1 MGSRVDVVA
10 FDEREPLSADE
21 RKHRQGVAFATYVV
35 AAVVLGGAFVQ
46 GMLLAG
52 VLGAVGVLAVHRFLF
67 RDERPIATTYR
78 AVDAGHGEEIVRAH
92 ETEARK
98 RDRMRTFL
106 VAVVVAVVAGWG
118 VVQGSLLLSAL
129 GAGAVA
135 AFASVADDDPL
146 LPRVVE
152 ADVERE
158 RADRLFELV
167 DGTATAANVDGGGER
182 DR

>member
-10 FDEREPLSADE
+10 FDEREALSDAE
-21 RKHRQGVAFATYVV
+21 RKHQQTVALATYVV
-35 AAVVLGGAFVQ
+35 VAVVLGGALVQ
-46 GMLLAG
+46 GMLLLG
-52 VLGAVGVLAVHRFLF
+52 VLGAVGVLVVHRLLF
-67 RDERPIATTYR
+67 RDDRPIATTYR
-78 AVDAGHGEEIVRAH
+78 AVDAGRGEEIVRAH

-98 RDRMRTFL
+98 RDQMRTFL
-106 VAVVVAVVAGWG
+106 VAVVVVVVAGWG
-118 VVQGSLLLSAL
+118 LIQGSLLLSVL

-152 ADVERE
+152 ADVDRE

-167 DGTATAANVDGGGER
+167 EGTATTPDDDGER